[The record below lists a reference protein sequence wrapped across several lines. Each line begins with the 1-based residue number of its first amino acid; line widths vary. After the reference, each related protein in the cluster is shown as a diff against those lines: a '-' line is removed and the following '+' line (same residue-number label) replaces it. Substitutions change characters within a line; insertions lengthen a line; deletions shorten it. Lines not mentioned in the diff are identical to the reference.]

1 MSANIFCKV
10 IKVAKKQFKTESKK
24 LLDMMINSIYTHKEI
39 FLREL
44 ISNASDAI
52 DKLYFRSLTDNS
64 VGLTRDDFAVWI
76 SADKDNRILK
86 ITDNGIGM
94 TREELENNLG
104 TIAKSG
110 SFDFKNENT
119 EKQDIDIIGQFG
131 VGFYSAFMVSD
142 DITVISRAFG
152 SDEAYKWHSVGVD
165 GYSVEATE
173 KADFGTEITLHIK
186 ENTENEQY
194 DEFLDAYRIRALVK
208 KYSDYIRYPIK
219 MNMENRVLKEGSE
232 NEYET
237 VIEEQTLNSMVP
249 LWRKNAKEV
258 TEEDYNNFYKDK
270 FMDWDAPLKV
280 IHSHTE
286 GTATYD
292 ALMFIPAHASFD
304 YYSKDFEKG
313 LQLYSSGVLI
323 MDKCGDLLPDYFS
336 FVKGL
341 VDSADLSLN
350 ISRELLQHDHQL
362 KIIAKTI
369 EKKIKAELTKMLDA
383 DREGYEKFFKAF
395 GIQLK
400 FGLYSDY
407 GTHKDVLKDLV
418 IFASSFENKMTTLKE
433 YVARA
438 GEDAKSIYY
447 ACGETTDKILMLPQV
462 EAAKER
468 GLEVLLL
475 TDDVDEFALKM
486 LNEYEGKQFVNVC
499 SDNADILSEDEKATV
514 NKENEDAAELLTLMK
529 ESIGE
534 GVSAVKFTNTLKKHP
549 VCLSTEGG
557 ISTEMEKVLNSMPGA
572 EGNKVKAQIV
582 LEISLEHPI
591 AQKLKE
597 LYETDKEKVA
607 DYAKILYAQ
616 ARLIGGMSVENPTE
630 LSNLV
635 CNLMI

>member
-1 MSANIFCKV
+1 M
-10 IKVAKKQFKTESKK
+10 AKKQFKTESKK

-64 VGLTRDDFAVWI
+64 VGLSRDEFAVWL

-94 TREELENNLG
+94 TKEELENNLG

-110 SFDFKNENT
+110 SFDFKNNNT
-119 EKQDIDIIGQFG
+119 EKTDIDIIGQFG

-152 SDEAYKWHSVGVD
+152 SDEAYKWHSAGVD
-165 GYSVEATE
+165 GYSVEPCE
-173 KADFGTEITLHIK
+173 REDFGTEITLHIK

-194 DEFLDAYRIRALVK
+194 DEFLDAYRLRALVK

-258 TEEDYNNFYKDK
+258 TEDEYNNFYRDK
-270 FMDWDAPLKV
+270 FYDFEAPAKV

-286 GTATYD
+286 GSATYD
-292 ALMFIPAHASFD
+292 ALMFIPAHAPFD

-336 FVKGL
+336 FVRGL

-369 EKKIKAELTKMLDA
+369 EKKIKSELTKMLDT

-418 IFASSFENKMTTLKE
+418 IFCSSFENKMTTLKE
-433 YVARA
+433 YITRA
-438 GEDAKSIYY
+438 GEDAKTIYY
-447 ACGETTDKILMLPQV
+447 ACGETYDKILMLPQV

-468 GLEVLLL
+468 KIEVLLL

-486 LNEYEGKQFVNVC
+486 LNEYEGKQFVNIC
-499 SDNADILSEDEKATV
+499 SENADILSEDEKEALK
-514 NKENEDAAELLTLMK
+514 KENEENAELLKLMK
-529 ESIGE
+529 ESIGDA
-534 GVSAVKFTNTLKKHP
+534 VSAVKFTNTLKNHP
-549 VCLSTEGG
+549 VCLSSEGG

-572 EGNKVKAQIV
+572 GENKVKAQIV

-591 AQKLKE
+591 ATKLKE
-597 LYETDKEKVA
+597 LYTSDKEKVA

-616 ARLIGGMSVENPTE
+616 ARLIGGMSIENPTE
-630 LSNLV
+630 LSGLV
-635 CNLMI
+635 CALMI